1 MGAARIG
8 WWAVV
13 SVLLVLT
20 LAGCTP
26 KGQPSDRPAEG
37 REMPDWAEYEGK
49 LQRGLFDLAT
59 AEDPEAL
66 ARKKGLDLY
75 PLVRVVLELQDP
87 EAELPA
93 GFSLIVED
101 RVDGTVQALVPIER
115 LLELAKRPE
124 IRYIRLPVR
133 PRRL

>member
-1 MGAARIG
+1 MSAARTG

-13 SVLLVLT
+13 SVVLVMT

-26 KGQPSDRPAEG
+26 EEQPSDRPTEG
-37 REMPDWAEYEGK
+37 REMPDWAEYEEK

-59 AEDPEAL
+59 TEDPEAL
-66 ARKKGLDLY
+66 ARKRGLELY
-75 PLVRVVLELQDP
+75 PMVRVVLELEGP
-87 EAELPA
+87 ETELPED
-93 GFSLIVED
+93 FSILVET
-101 RVDGTVQALVPIER
+101 RVDGTVQALVPVDR

-124 IRYIRLPVR
+124 IKYIRLPVR

>member
-1 MGAARIG
+1 MGAARVG

-13 SVLLVLT
+13 SVLLVMA

-26 KGQPSDRPAEG
+26 KEQPSHRPAEG

-66 ARKKGLDLY
+66 ARKKGLELY
-75 PLVRVVLELQDP
+75 PMVRVVLELQDP
-87 EAELPA
+87 EAELPEDVPI
-93 GFSLIVED
+93 LVED
-101 RVDGTVQALVPIER
+101 RVDGTVQALVPIDR
-115 LLELAKRPE
+115 LLSLAKRPE
-124 IRYIRLPVR
+124 IQYIRLPVR

>member
-1 MGAARIG
+1 MGAARVG
-8 WWAVV
+8 WWVAL
-13 SVLLVLT
+13 SVLLVMT

-26 KGQPSDRPAEG
+26 KEQPSDRPAEG

-66 ARKKGLDLY
+66 ARKKGLELY
-75 PLVRVVLELQDP
+75 PMVRVVLELQGP
-87 EAELPA
+87 ESELPE

-101 RVDGTVQALVPIER
+101 RVDGTVQALVPIGQ

-124 IRYIRLPVR
+124 IRYIRLPVK